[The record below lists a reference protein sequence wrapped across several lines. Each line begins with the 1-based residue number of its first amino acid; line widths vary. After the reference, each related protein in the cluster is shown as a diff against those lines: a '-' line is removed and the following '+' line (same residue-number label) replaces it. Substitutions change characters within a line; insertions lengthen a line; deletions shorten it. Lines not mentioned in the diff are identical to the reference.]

1 MAKLPQSS
9 EGEDASNS
17 EEEWL
22 PEQEGLANASS
33 SDSGAED
40 TESEKDAV
48 GAEDAN
54 DCEGVE
60 AKNASPD
67 RAQKRRAEKNVMKTK
82 VNEFEGDLPPF
93 LGSGK

>member
-1 MAKLPQSS
+1 MVKLPQLS

-22 PEQEGLANASS
+22 PEQEGLANAS
-33 SDSGAED
+33 SGAED

-67 RAQKRRAEKNVMKTK
+67 RAQKRRAKKNM
-82 VNEFEGDLPPF
+82 
-93 LGSGK
+93 S

>member
-1 MAKLPQSS
+1 MVKLPQLS

-67 RAQKRRAEKNVMKTK
+67 RAQKRRAEKNM
-82 VNEFEGDLPPF
+82 
-93 LGSGK
+93 S